1 MNLPSSGV
9 GVKEK
14 LLGRTEARIFTPP
27 LRELTPE
34 TSLGFEAIEA
44 ARLVGRE
51 LYPWQEWFLIHS
63 MELALGSHSWD
74 EIPQFRYKTVLLLV
88 SRQNGKSFIM
98 STRLLWRMLMWDDLD
113 PAETQKL
120 DDDPTLVL
128 GAAHKLSAAEEIL
141 DLTVSAVRA
150 SPFAKYIERKSNVN
164 GNKYLQLKNGA
175 RYKCEAASDDG
186 GRGLSVT
193 DLAFDELRQQRDWE
207 SWSALTNTT
216 NAKPSSQIIAVSNA
230 GEAKSEVLRS
240 LRSQALKR
248 IDDWDEHVVK
258 NGVPV
263 EEFARTHDVTMGIF
277 EWSGREGCDIHSRE
291 DWAYANP
298 TLNHEDS
305 RGVVRLTEDML
316 ASTVSLVGSKG
327 ADGVPEHVFRTE
339 NLCQWVTVQ
348 TEGPFSDEQIQVTRD
363 EVSQIDDESPI
374 VLGVD
379 TSHDRSMT
387 YLAVAGYRADGKPH
401 VEVIVQRAGTVWV
414 PDFVGSGLDFTPDA
428 VVLQGRG
435 APASSLIQYIEDKGV
450 SVTRCEGNDLTSSCS
465 QFADHVSSENVRHIG
480 QEILEMG
487 MRDGVKKPLGEVWVW
502 DRGKSP
508 VDVAPLC
515 AVTLALWGLEML
527 DIGSKQV
534 KVTAYGDDYGRW
546 W

>member
-1 MNLPSSGV
+1 MRSETNDESV
-9 GVKEK
+9 
-14 LLGRTEARIFTPP
+14 LLGKTEPRLWTKP

-34 TSLGFEAIEA
+34 TSFGFEAIDVVEN
-44 ARLVGRE
+44 LFGE
-51 LYPWQEWFLIHS
+51 KLFPWQEWFLIHS
-63 MELALGSHSWD
+63 LELAPGSFTYD
-74 EIPQFRYKTVLLLV
+74 DFPVLRFKTVVLLV
-88 SRQNGKSFIM
+88 ARQCGKSFIM
-98 STRLLWRMLMWDDLD
+98 SRRLLWRMLMWEGPEVEPPLI
-113 PAETQKL
+113 
-120 DDDPTLVL
+120 L
-128 GAAHKLSAAEEIL
+128 GAAHKLPAALEIMELSGKAFLRSKVRKDLVTWNRGAGQQMLEL
-141 DLTVSAVRA
+141 D
-150 SPFAKYIERKSNVN
+150 
-164 GNKYLQLKNGA
+164 NGA
-175 RYKCEAASDDG
+175 RYKIEAASDDG

-207 SWSALTNTT
+207 AWSALTNTT
-216 NAKPSSQIIAVSNA
+216 NARHASQIIAVSNA
-230 GEAKSEVLRS
+230 GTNKSEVLRS
-240 LRSQALKR
+240 LRKQALKR
-248 IDDWDEHVVK
+248 IDDWENLVD
-258 NGVPV
+258 NGGLTPA
-263 EEFARTHDVTMGIF
+263 EFARDHDTSLGLF
-277 EWSGREGCDIHSRE
+277 EWSAPDGCSIHDR
-291 DWAYANP
+291 DGWAQAIPSLGYKGAN
-298 TLNHEDS
+298 
-305 RGVVRLTEDML
+305 GVVL
-316 ASTVSLVGSKG
+316 VSEEMIQSKVAQVGAG
-327 ADGVPEHVFRTE
+327 GEDGVPEHVFRTE
-339 NLCQWVTVQ
+339 NLCQWISVE